1 MNLPEL
7 NPTFDVT
14 IEDAIVKNNGQTLL
28 VTTRNNTQWRTL
40 EGKRRHSFHIQGVT
54 EKMFVYKNVIQHI
67 NHEMIKYRNGN
78 SGSSVICQSVLFVQP
93 IRRLI

>member
-40 EGKRRHSFHIQGVT
+40 EGRSLKVEGN
-54 EKMFVYKNVIQHI
+54 YK
-67 NHEMIKYRNGN
+67 K
-78 SGSSVICQSVLFVQP
+78 
-93 IRRLI
+93 